1 MLVGLKNG
9 VLIIHQDYGLKSHQK
24 SQLGFW
30 GFKRSE
36 EGYKVL
42 ANDPGALLFK
52 VVNYFTN
59 EKIPYSLSKDCQE
72 LLDKIKSRKDEF
84 EIIRHTGEEYK
95 DGIYQKGALLE
106 FTHFLQ
112 KISARPLKNHQI
124 KAANHL
130 YLVQNGANFSVPGS
144 GKTAVVLS
152 VYEKLKRE
160 GKINTLF
167 VVGPPSCFQPW
178 RDEFKITL
186 NREPEYQILA
196 GGDPDSRKSVYF
208 KEVRQKP
215 ELYLTTFQ
223 SLLQD
228 HDDVT
233 IFMRRNGVEIFLV
246 IDEAHYIKRIEGN
259 WARVVLDLS
268 KYAKFRCVLTGTP
281 IPRSYTDIFNLF
293 DFLWPDNNPI
303 DTNTK
308 IKIQQLEEQR
318 KNEEIRE
325 VLKRNVG
332 PLFYR
337 VRKSELGL
345 RPPIFHE
352 PVVLKMNQY
361 EKRLYDAIENRIIE
375 YNRED
380 YLRNI
385 SLVKKLRRGRMI
397 RLRQCVSYAKLL
409 LTAIENYEEELIE
422 SNSDLI
428 EIIRG
433 YDEIEMPAKLEYLL
447 SFIKKMQRK
456 KQKVIIWSN
465 FIKTLELIVQTL
477 SKKNIYC
484 KLIYGKT
491 PIEQESVS
499 EEETREK
506 IRQEFIDPASGLD
519 VLVANPAACA
529 ESISLH
535 TTCHSALYY
544 DLSYNCA
551 QYLQSLDRIHRV
563 GGSETV
569 DAHYYFLQYENTIDQ
584 DIVRNLNDKAKKM
597 NDLIEEDYN
606 IYSLDMVEENEDEQA
621 FTRLFGETKK
631 YD

>member
-1 MLVGLKNG
+1 MLVDFKNK
-9 VLIIHQDYGLKSHQK
+9 VLTIHQGRELKPHQK

-36 EGYKVL
+36 EDYKVL
-42 ANDPGALLFK
+42 ADEPSTLLLK
-52 VVNYFTN
+52 VIDYFEK
-59 EKIPYSLSKDCQE
+59 EKIPYSLNKDCKE
-72 LLDKIKSRKDEF
+72 LLGKIKSRKDDF
-84 EIIRHTGEEYK
+84 ETIRHTGEEYK
-95 DGIYQKGALLE
+95 DGIYQKGVLLE
-106 FTHFLQ
+106 FTNFL
-112 KISARPLKNHQI
+112 KNISPRPLKNHQI
-124 KAANHL
+124 KAATHL

-144 GKTAVVLS
+144 GKTAVVIS
-152 VYEKLKRE
+152 IYEKLRRE

-167 VVGPPSCFQPW
+167 VIGPPSCFQPW
-178 RDEFKITL
+178 KDEFKITL
-186 NREPEYQILA
+186 NRQPRYQILA
-196 GGDPDSRKSVYF
+196 GGDPESRKSVYF
-208 KEVRQKP
+208 KEVRKKP

-228 HDDVT
+228 LNDVI

-259 WARVVLDLS
+259 WARAVLNLS

-281 IPRSYTDIFNLF
+281 MPRSYTDIFNLF

-303 DTNTK
+303 DINTK
-308 IKIQQLEEQR
+308 IKIQQLEEKN
-318 KNEEIRE
+318 KNEEIRKI
-325 VLKRNVG
+325 LKRNIG

-337 VRKSELGL
+337 VRKSELRL
-345 RPPIFHE
+345 RSPIFHE

-361 EKRLYDAIENRIIE
+361 EKRLYDAIENRIME
-375 YNRED
+375 YSRED
-380 YLRNI
+380 NLRNI

-428 EIIRG
+428 EIIQR
-433 YDEIEMPAKLEYLL
+433 YDEIEVPAKLEYLL
-447 SFIKKMQRK
+447 SFVQKMQRK

-465 FIKTLELIVQTL
+465 FIKTIELIVQTL

-499 EEETREK
+499 EEDTREK
-506 IRQEFIDPASGLD
+506 IRKEFIDPASGLD
-519 VLVANPAACA
+519 VLVVNPAACA

-535 TTCHSALYY
+535 TTCHSSLYY

-563 GGSETV
+563 GGSENVCTN
-569 DAHYYFLQYENTIDQ
+569 YYFLQYKNTIDQ
-584 DIVRNLNDKAKKM
+584 DIAQNLNDKAKKM

-606 IYSLDMVEENEDEQA
+606 IYSLDMVEEDEDEQA
-621 FTRLFGETKK
+621 FIRLFG
-631 YD
+631 